1 MKKAVLIARLL
12 LGLSVFGFGLNNVL
26 HFLKISP
33 GPPSD
38 ATTFNTILVGHG
50 YMSFVGILMVVGGVL
65 LLVGRFVPLGLVL
78 LGPVLINILL
88 YHALIAPEDGIG
100 AAIPGLVLTLLEI
113 FVIWAYRRNFSGLF
127 AAAPEVS

>member
-26 HFLKISP
+26 HFLKMSP
-33 GPPSD
+33 MPPSD

-50 YMSFVGILMVVGGVL
+50 YMSFVGILMVVGGLL

-78 LGPVLINILL
+78 LGPVLVNILL

-100 AAIPGLVLTLLEI
+100 AAIPGLGLTLLEI
-113 FVIWAYRRNFSGLF
+113 FVIWGYRRNFSGLF